1 MAGFV
6 KVAKTDEISPG
17 HGKLVEAGG
26 KKIALFNVE
35 GTFYAIASSL
45 SSEYLSVLFPQIALI
60 ISIIFSSVAPFLSS
74 FLRSCPVEENRH
86 VTNFPSAVSLARVQV
101 EQNGSV
107 TDAMT
112 PTLLLEQ

>member
-35 GTFYAIASSL
+35 GTFYAIDDTCTHVGGPLSEGSL
-45 SSEYLSVLFPQIALI
+45 DGKEVTCPWHGAIYDVTSGEVLGPPVLI
-60 ISIIFSSVAPFLSS
+60 LKSRFEREFH
-74 FLRSCPVEENRH
+74 R
-86 VTNFPSAVSLARVQV
+86 
-101 EQNGSV
+101 GSR
-107 TDAMT
+107 
-112 PTLLLEQ
+112 